1 MSYGNPD
8 RWNKQEREV
17 SNAIHVLEREI
28 NRSFDGLSINHSVRL
43 DPEMYYNDRGFP
55 SRVLEIFTGRN
66 SSVRLNLQRNTGIP
80 GAAWTLGATTF
91 VDGRSVA
98 EGEWDGPMPTIRKA
112 LASLLTITNA
122 G

>member
-17 SNAIHVLEREI
+17 SDAIHILEREI
-28 NRSFDGLSINHSVRL
+28 DRSFVSLDIRHSVRL
-43 DPEMYYNDRGFP
+43 DPERYYNDRGFP
-55 SRVLEIFTGRN
+55 SRVLEIFTGQN

-91 VDGRSVA
+91 VDGRNVA
-98 EGEWDGPMPTIRKA
+98 EGEWDGSMPTIRKA
-112 LASLLTITNA
+112 LASLFTFTD